1 MKGSTLSKQQR
12 RSAHDPTKRC
22 DESPTSSIAP
32 PVSKNGRQPSPAG
45 LGSSIATAAGSLL
58 AIATILGFFLHFAG
72 DVSQSIY
79 LTQLGLQ
86 PTSFPQQVEEKVIH
100 GLYVVVSGGLDLFS
114 DVQWLKVV
122 SFLIFATGFFVVAGA
137 PLKADGRLLEWLKRQ
152 PYWVRQ
158 PIVASAGIA
167 GLGAAAISVAAL
179 ISIASTT
186 PGIAGERFGKAK
198 AATTVERL
206 TRGELASVSELWR
219 GESFLA
225 QGEIIIT
232 SKDLI
237 AIYDID
243 QTHLRT
249 LRADGIEVRAALG
262 PPKSFE

>member
-1 MKGSTLSKQQR
+1 MKGSTVSKKQR
-12 RSAHDPTKRC
+12 RSAHDPAKRG
-22 DESPTSSIAP
+22 DEYPTSSIEP
-32 PVSKNGRQPSPAG
+32 PLAQSGKQPSPAA
-45 LGSSIATAAGSLL
+45 LASSVATAAGSLL

-72 DVSQSIY
+72 DVSQSTY
-79 LTQLGLQ
+79 LAQLGLQ
-86 PTSFPQQVEEKVIH
+86 PTSFPQPVEEKVIH
-100 GLYVVVSGGLDLFS
+100 GLYVVVSEGIDLFS
-114 DVQWLKVV
+114 DVQWLKVL
-122 SFLIFATGFFVVAGA
+122 SFLALATGFFVVAGA
-137 PLKADGRLLEWLKRQ
+137 PVKSDARLLDWLKRQ
-152 PYWVRQ
+152 SYWVRQ

-186 PGIAGERFGKAK
+186 PGIAGQRFGKAK

-232 SKDLI
+232 SNDLI

-243 QTHLRT
+243 QRQVRT
-249 LRADGIEVRAALG
+249 LRADGIEVRAPLG